1 MRTVSARPD
10 PIGAGRARR
19 AVPLLAGAL
28 ALVLTA
34 AGCGGSGSGSG
45 SANGLEKSTVT
56 VGALPVVDFV
66 ALWVAKDKGLFKKQ
80 GLTVNIQIQSG
91 GATAMPKLAAG
102 SLDFSIS
109 NYVSAIQATES
120 GTVPLKVLCDA
131 YQLAPDTSGVLV
143 PKDSPIKSAKDLAG
157 KKIAVN
163 TKANVGQLLVTAGL
177 AQAGVQASGS
187 QFSEVDF
194 PQMVSALKTK
204 SVDGAWTVEPFVT
217 QIEEQ
222 LGGRLVLDTAKGTT
236 ADFPIGSY
244 LTTQKFAKDN
254 PKTTAAFTKAITA
267 AQKMVAGDE
276 KLVRQTLPSY
286 SKIDAKTASKIKIA
300 TFPTSVSQARMQ
312 KVADLMTKYGFLKKH
327 FDVKPM
333 L

>member
-1 MRTVSARPD
+1 MRTRRL
-10 PIGAGRARR
+10 GRSY
-19 AVPLLAGAL
+19 LAGAL
-28 ALVLTA
+28 AVALVSAT
-34 AGCGGSGSGSG
+34 GCGGSSSTSG
-45 SANGLEKSTVT
+45 NGLEKSTIT

-80 GLTVNIQIQSG
+80 GLNVNIQIQSG
-91 GATAMPKLAAG
+91 GATAVPKLAAG
-102 SLDFSIS
+102 SLDFSII

-120 GTVPLKVLCDA
+120 GTVPLKILCDA
-131 YQLAPDTSGVLV
+131 YQLQPDASGVLV
-143 PKDSPIKSAKDLAG
+143 PKDSPIKQAKDLAG

-177 AQAGVQASGS
+177 AQAGVKATDA

-217 QIEEQ
+217 QIKEQ
-222 LGGRLVLDTAKGTT
+222 LGGRLVLDTGQGPT

-244 LTTQKFAKDN
+244 TTTQKFAKDN

-267 AQKMVAGDE
+267 AQKMVAGDR
-276 KLVRQTLPSY
+276 KLVEQTLPSY
-286 SKIDAKTASKIKIA
+286 SKIDAKTAAKIKIA
-300 TFPTSVSQARMQ
+300 TFPTTVEQTRTQ

-327 FDVKPM
+327 FDVAPM